1 MPMASQHKDQCG
13 PLLHNVCVNSM
24 ILAQCNKAKS
34 ISFPPISSGIFGVSK
49 ELVANVML
57 STLCSYV
64 CSDPELLN
72 DVRIVIIDEPTFD
85 VFLKL
90 FKSY

>member
-1 MPMASQHKDQCG
+1 MNM
-13 PLLHNVCVNSM
+13 
-24 ILAQCNKAKS
+24 AQCYKAKS
-34 ISFPPISSGIFGVSK
+34 ISLPPISSGIFGVSK

-57 STLCSYV
+57 LSLYKYI

-85 VFLKL
+85 VFLK
-90 FKSY
+90 FFNKEKEFETIGAY